1 MFLAQKKQ
9 IFKLDF
15 CEKKLT
21 KTTRPKKLQI
31 SQAFVVTPYIEY
43 IPAPPNT
50 CILYILGPYIFQ
62 IMDDYGGGMSVLWIA
77 IFEMICIAW
86 FYGANKLNKDFNF
99 MLDISLKNCCSM
111 MSHVIIVAL
120 WYIIPLLL
128 TIILVLSLITFDP
141 PSFGEIQYPSW
152 VHAIGYFLVV
162 LAAAQFPIW
171 AFFSILYYMCHPA
184 KRVSCISYSSSLS

>member
-1 MFLAQKKQ
+1 M
-9 IFKLDF
+9 
-15 CEKKLT
+15 
-21 KTTRPKKLQI
+21 QI
-31 SQAFVVTPYIEY
+31 SKAFVLKPTPYTEY
-43 IPAPPNT
+43 TPVFLNT
-50 CILYILGPYIFQ
+50 HILGPYIFQ

-99 MLDISLKNCCSM
+99 MLDISLKNCWSM
-111 MSHVIIVAL
+111 VSHVIIVAL

-171 AFFSILYYMCHPA
+171 AFFAILYFMCHP
-184 KRVSCISYSSSLS
+184 KKKVSFIFFFYFLS

>member
-1 MFLAQKKQ
+1 M
-9 IFKLDF
+9 
-15 CEKKLT
+15 
-21 KTTRPKKLQI
+21 
-31 SQAFVVTPYIEY
+31 VTPYIEY

-99 MLDISLKNCCSM
+99 MLDISLKNFCSM
-111 MSHVIIVAL
+111 VSHVIIVAL
-120 WYIIPLLL
+120 WYIIPILL
-128 TIILVLSLITFDP
+128 TIILVLSLITFEAP
-141 PSFGEIQYPSW
+141 CFGGVPCLGKIQYPSW

-184 KRVSCISYSSSLS
+184 KKVSFIFFSFLC